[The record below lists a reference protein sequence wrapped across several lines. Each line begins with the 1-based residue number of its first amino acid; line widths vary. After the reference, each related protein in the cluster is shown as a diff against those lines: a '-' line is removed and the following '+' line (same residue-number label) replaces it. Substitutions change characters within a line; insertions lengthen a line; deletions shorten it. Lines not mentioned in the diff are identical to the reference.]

1 MEQSTLTSE
10 QSRWAGAIAKLTSL
24 TYAGKLRWTRVDTDT
39 INNAPVMGLNFT
51 FSEYETE
58 LTGQKFSLIVSK
70 PSLNAGHSWSELLG
84 MSTPPQSSMR
94 VNFRA
99 YDHYKRK
106 VIDMTDLSIL
116 NTLASA
122 VESEAASRESSVLAA
137 IENA

>member
-1 MEQSTLTSE
+1 MEQLTLTSE

-39 INNAPVMGLNFT
+39 MNTTPMIGLSFT
-51 FSEYETE
+51 SSKYETE
-58 LTGQKFSLIVSK
+58 LTGQEFSLIVSK
-70 PSLNAGHSWSELLG
+70 PSLDSSHSWSELLG
-84 MSTPPQSSMR
+84 MSSPPSSSTR

-99 YDHYKRK
+99 YDQYKRK
-106 VIDMTDLSIL
+106 VVDLTGLSIL